1 MVKKKTVDADEQ
13 LVEGGFAKLNLE
25 ALSIPPRGQ
34 RGPATGP
41 QMGVAVRRGM
51 AKAKRARFKANA
63 LKRALSLTVSHNR
76 KGVLGKRSRPWRN
89 CDSILVAMKPGVL
102 MERPEIDELAGVV
115 KRTSSSSMYQIL
127 EPAGFVRRERVRTI
141 AAWDRF
147 LKTAGA
153 EVLWILTPEGEI
165 EREKLIKLREED
177 ELAQMLL

>member
-1 MVKKKTVDADEQ
+1 
-13 LVEGGFAKLNLE
+13 
-25 ALSIPPRGQ
+25 
-34 RGPATGP
+34 
-41 QMGVAVRRGM
+41 
-51 AKAKRARFKANA
+51 
-63 LKRALSLTVSHNR
+63 
-76 KGVLGKRSRPWRN
+76 
-89 CDSILVAMKPGVL
+89 
-102 MERPEIDELAGVV
+102 
-115 KRTSSSSMYQIL
+115 MYQIL